1 MQIILQTC
9 VFRFVQMVLTPII
22 QAIDVYKYAQ
32 MFRLISDTSKSVYNL
47 ARKIGSLIL
56 RQDYVFNRLIAVE
69 ILMEILPAKN
79 V

>member
-1 MQIILQTC
+1 
-9 VFRFVQMVLTPII
+9 MVLTPII